1 MASAFSPTAV
11 RTTWPVSGSH
21 FTEIELSP
29 SWPIS
34 VVNASIT
41 IAPSSLGADV
51 AGDDDVGAEP
61 LDDRL
66 DVHGPGQP
74 VAGLDRPVED
84 ELLVDLDDLHGL
96 QADVDVL
103 EEVLLDHQREDRREG
118 QRRDEVVVA
127 EFGGR
132 VLVEAWPGRRP

>member
-1 MASAFSPTAV
+1 M
-11 RTTWPVSGSH
+11 TWPVSGSH

-41 IAPSSLGADV
+41 TSPSCVGADV
-51 AGDDDVGAEP
+51 AGGDDVGAEP
-61 LDDRL
+61 LVDRL
-66 DVHGPGQP
+66 DVHGPGQL
-74 VAGLDRPVED
+74 VTDLDRPVEE

-96 QADVDVL
+96 HADVDVL
-103 EEVLLDHQREDRREG
+103 EEVPLDHHREDRGEG
-118 QRRDEVVVA
+118 QRRDERVVA

-132 VLVEAWPGRRP
+132 GLVVGGRIGRP

>member
-1 MASAFSPTAV
+1 MRPASAAAV

-29 SWPIS
+29 SWPII

-41 IAPSSLGADV
+41 TVPSCSAQTLRVVTMSAPNFV
-51 AGDDDVGAEP
+51 
-61 LDDRL
+61 DRL
-66 DVHGPGQP
+66 QDVHGPGQH
-74 VAGLDRPVED
+74 VTDLDRPVEV

-103 EEVLLDHQREDRREG
+103 EEVVLDHHREDRGKG
-118 QRRDEVVVA
+118 QRRDEGVVA

-132 VLVEAWPGRRP
+132 GLVDGGRRRPT